1 MTLKDIFVDAGVQRV
16 HIIDDAYDT
25 KPMVGIG
32 ADASQTFIDALDD
45 TSFDRL
51 CLALEMGGVE
61 DSAVVQ
67 ALADPEIAG
76 KLFDKRDDFGPP
88 AEALF
93 ADYLVERAAKL
104 DQVAPLVDF
113 LKSHGLECQTFGA
126 DYSVTGSEEPQLV
139 FIDLKLR
146 DEGPLSVSDAVGA
159 FRKLL
164 QTHQQCQPFVFLM
177 SSLSTAL
184 PERRDEFRQSANI
197 FASQFE
203 ALEKKHFKDVNELE
217 AVFSQYARVL
227 PQLRELHQHVD
238 AVGFAIANASKNVQ
252 AILRSLD
259 LADYFVLHRNTVS
272 IEKVGLG
279 TYISDLL
286 LEYLVHEVESTPQI
300 WSYAKGLD
308 AWALE
313 NIPRSRFNLSLAA
326 GRIYSGNLLHA
337 EARLDG
343 ELERGLGPANGYFYM
358 GDIFFLAKELNEAQ
372 PTRAL
377 VIATPACDLV
387 RPAELRERTIFL
399 CEGTVK
405 SVTTAT
411 VPAGKDGLAAVVMP
425 HPKDPERQLLIK
437 WDKKKLHTWHTDEMD
452 SFASAEGCHWVRA
465 GRLRPLYAIQLQ
477 HAITADLSRIGVQ
490 RPPNVLVP
498 HGMEAFVRGDTKWI
512 QLDVDER
519 TEPTAAA
526 LADSED
532 GKKTLF
538 IIADPSVRRVRR
550 KLTSWVEKNPTL
562 LAIPLLKKLSEAPQ
576 FDQKLMYLAHDI
588 PQKTEDGKLGD
599 IAGYPMLGVDGFSDV
614 EGLGVALVRPG
625 KPSPYVGLTG
635 GQAISDNQRASLVL
649 KLVKI

>member
-1 MTLKDIFVDAGVQRV
+1 MTLQEIFADVGVQRV
-16 HIIDDAYDT
+16 HIIDDAYDIR
-25 KPMVGIG
+25 PQVGIG
-32 ADASQTFIDALDD
+32 ADVSQVFVDALDD

-51 CLALEMGGVE
+51 CLALEMCGAE
-61 DSAVVQ
+61 DSTVVQ
-67 ALADPEIAG
+67 ALADPEKAG
-76 KLFDKRDDFGPP
+76 RLFDRREDFGPP
-88 AEALF
+88 GEALF
-93 ADYLVERAAKL
+93 ADYLIERAAKL
-104 DQVAPLVDF
+104 HQVTPLVDF

-139 FIDLKLR
+139 FIDLKLK
-146 DEGPLSVSDAVGA
+146 DEGPLTVSDAVGV
-159 FRKLL
+159 FRKLM
-164 QTHQQCQPFVFLM
+164 QTHSQCQPFVFLM
-177 SSLSTAL
+177 SSLATAL

-203 ALEKKHFKDVNELE
+203 ALEKKHFKDENELKSI
-217 AVFSQYARVL
+217 FSQYARVL

-238 AVGFAIANASKNVQ
+238 AVGLAITNASKNVQ
-252 AILRSLD
+252 TILRSLD

-286 LEYLVHEVESTPQI
+286 LEYLVHEVEGTPQI

-326 GRIYSGNLLHA
+326 GKIYSGNLLHA
-337 EARLDG
+337 DARLDG

-358 GDIFFLAKELNEAQ
+358 GDIFFLAKELNESR
-372 PTRAL
+372 PSKAL

-387 RPAELRERTIFL
+387 RPSELRKRTIFL

-405 SVTTAT
+405 IVSTAT

-425 HPKDPERQLLIK
+425 HPKNSKQRLLIN

-452 SFASAEGCHWVRA
+452 SFASAEECHWVRA

-498 HGMEAFVRGDTKWI
+498 HGIEAFVKGDTKWI

-519 TEPTAAA
+519 DEPTAAA

-550 KLTSWVEKNPTL
+550 KLISWVEKNPTL
-562 LAIPLLKKLSEAPQ
+562 LAVPLLKKLSEAHQ
-576 FDQKLMYLAHDI
+576 FDQKLMYLAHDV
-588 PQKTEDGKLGD
+588 PQKAEDGKLGD
-599 IAGYPMLGVDGFSDV
+599 IAGYPMRGVDGFSEA

-635 GQAISDNQRASLVL
+635 GQTIADDQRASLVL